1 MSCRIFQT
9 FDSADD
15 TLWCDHSLSS
25 SSNPIG
31 TFLLACVLVFARI
44 TYPAP
49 QIPKHLSRRLHFH
62 LPQFI
67 FVLCVVLVESVDE
80 SCGVTIEINPP

>member
-1 MSCRIFQT
+1 MILLTTPYGVTIHFHLAR
-9 FDSADD
+9 
-15 TLWCDHSLSS
+15 SLF
-25 SSNPIG
+25 G
-31 TFLLACVLVFARI
+31 TFLLTCALIFARI

-67 FVLCVVLVESVDE
+67 FVLCVVLGESVDE